1 MIQHSSRPL
10 IICTFYFFMSVKMQQ
25 VGFLGAG
32 MMASA
37 LMGGCVDKK
46 VCTPS
51 EISCSDV
58 WAPAREKATESG
70 YFATES
76 NAEVCQRATD
86 AIILAVKPNIISSVC
101 ADVAG
106 AGGDALVISI
116 AAGVKLSVLEAG
128 MPGRRVVRVMPNTPC
143 LVGEAASGFAL
154 GSLANDSDR
163 EIVKKIFG
171 AVGLAV
177 EVEEKLLDAVTGVSG
192 SGPAYVF
199 QFIEALSDGGVRAG
213 LPRNIATQL
222 AAQCVKGAAEM
233 VLQTGTHPGQLKD
246 QVTSPGGTTIAGVE
260 ALENG

>member
-1 MIQHSSRPL
+1 M
-10 IICTFYFFMSVKMQQ
+10 Q

-46 VCTPS
+46 VCSPS

-58 WAPAREKATESG
+58 WAGAREKATESG

-106 AGGDALVISI
+106 AGGDALIISI

-177 EVEEKLLDAVTGVSG
+177 EVEEKLLDAVL
-192 SGPAYVF
+192 A
-199 QFIEALSDGGVRAG
+199 QD
-213 LPRNIATQL
+213 TQL
-222 AAQCVKGAAEM
+222 Q
-233 VLQTGTHPGQLKD
+233 
-246 QVTSPGGTTIAGVE
+246 S
-260 ALENG
+260 